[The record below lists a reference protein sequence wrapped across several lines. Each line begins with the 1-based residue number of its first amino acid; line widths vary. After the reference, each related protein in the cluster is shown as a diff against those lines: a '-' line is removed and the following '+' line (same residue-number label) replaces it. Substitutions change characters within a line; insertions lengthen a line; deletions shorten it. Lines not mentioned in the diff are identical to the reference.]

1 MKPTIKANRLTS
13 FHILFTL
20 FFFNYYGE
28 THAQSGIALDSID
41 ICQGD
46 TATITVNGNFAT
58 YLWSNGA
65 ITPSIRVG
73 ASGTYKVT
81 ATDSRAT
88 PIIDSIVVTVHAL
101 PNPVIEGTPF
111 VCFGRSTT
119 LLVQG
124 IYRSIQWSSGERVN
138 NITVYAT
145 RDYSVD
151 VVDTY
156 GCRGSSRITV
166 RDGSQAYNSL
176 PDTVKICAGDSLT
189 LDATTPFAQSYYWNT
204 DDTTATLTVRDSG
217 RYNVIVSS
225 GQCVNYDTI
234 RVFVLSPPQVNLGA
248 DTSFCKGDTLL
259 LKAEKSPL
267 YSYKWNDGSTNS
279 TLKVFK
285 EGIYGVEVTFG
296 QCRASDSTDI
306 FFYNKEAGKIIDTI
320 SCTPQYLIAPNL
332 RHTKTYKWTTGS
344 ADTAITVS
352 KSSSY
357 QVVMSNGK
365 CAVSWFYNLQFKK
378 TPVVNLGVDTLICQD
393 IKKGALLLKGGE
405 QGFANYRWQD
415 GTTNPTFAV
424 NGSGKYSVFAENECG
439 FAQDDITVFM
449 QNCYEI
455 YVPTAFSP
463 NSDGQN
469 ETLQIFPNAN
479 IKRIMRFDIYDRW
492 GNMVYNASNFMQD
505 ETPKFAWDGRFKGK
519 PLQPNVFVYMLEYE
533 TTDGH
538 KLVQKGDVTLVK

>member
-1 MKPTIKANRLTS
+1 MKPTIKAYRQTS
-13 FHILFTL
+13 FHIFFTL
-20 FFFNYYGE
+20 FFLSFYGE
-28 THAQSGIALDSID
+28 MHAQSGFITGSRD

-46 TATITVNGNFAT
+46 TATLTVNGNFTT
-58 YLWSNGA
+58 YVWSNGA
-65 ITPSIRVG
+65 ITPSIRVS
-73 ASGTYKVT
+73 ASGIYKVT
-81 ATDSRAT
+81 ATDSRAIAT
-88 PIIDSIVVTVHAL
+88 LDSIIVTVHAL

-119 LLVQG
+119 LVVRG
-124 IYRSIQWSSGERVN
+124 TFRSIQWSSGERVN
-138 NITVYAT
+138 DITVYAT

-151 VVDTY
+151 VVDTF
-156 GCRGSSRITV
+156 GCRGSARVMV

-189 LDATTPFAQSYYWNT
+189 LDATTPFAKSYYWNT

-217 RYNVIVSS
+217 RYNVIVST

-234 RVFVLSPPQVNLGA
+234 RVFVLPPPRVNLGA
-248 DTSFCKGDTLL
+248 DTSFCKGDTLIL
-259 LKAEKSPL
+259 RAETSPL
-267 YSYKWNDGSTNS
+267 YSYKWNDGSTNP

-285 EGIYGVEVTFG
+285 EGIYGVEVMFG

-306 FFYNKEAGKIIDTI
+306 FFYNKEAGKIVEAI
-320 SCTPQYLIAPNL
+320 SCTPQFLIEPNL
-332 RHTKTYKWTTGS
+332 RHTKTYKWSTGS
-344 ADTAITVS
+344 NNASIIVS

-357 QVVMSNGK
+357 QVIMSNGK

-378 TPVVNLGVDTLICQD
+378 KPIVNLGKDTLICQD
-393 IKKGALLLKGGE
+393 IKKGSLLLKGGE
-405 QGFANYRWQD
+405 QGVANYIWQD
-415 GTTNPTFAV
+415 SSNNPTFEV
-424 NGSGKYSVFAENECG
+424 KGSGTYSVYAENECG
-439 FAQDDITVFM
+439 NAQDDITVFM

-463 NSDGQN
+463 NNDGQN
-469 ETLQIFPNAN
+469 ETLQVFPTAN
-479 IKRIMRFDIYDRW
+479 IKKILRFDIYDRW
-492 GNMVYNASNFMQD
+492 GNMVYNATNFMQD
-505 ETPKFAWDGRFKGK
+505 EAQKFAWDGRFKGK